1 MPGYAVT
8 LILGEE
14 DFTKLFL
21 GEANPQRLFMAGK
34 LKVKGDI
41 MKALKLQPILGM
53 VRDKA
58 KL

>member
-1 MPGYAVT
+1 MTRLVT
-8 LILGEE
+8 LILGED

-21 GEANPQRLFMAGK
+21 GEANPQKLFMSGK

-53 VRDKA
+53 VREKA